1 VSFVGVS
8 TQYLVS
14 MPWQQ
19 ELMVFEQNTGQRPPL
34 PNGCEVDLSWSPT
47 HAFLLD
53 AHQDAM
59 AGLMTPED
67 AE

>member
-1 VSFVGVS
+1 
-8 TQYLVS
+8 
-14 MPWQQ
+14 MPWGQ
-19 ELMVFEQNTGQRPPL
+19 ELMVFEQNTGQRRRL
-34 PNGCEVDLSWSPT
+34 RNGDRGGPGLVVP

-53 AHQDAM
+53 AQQDAT